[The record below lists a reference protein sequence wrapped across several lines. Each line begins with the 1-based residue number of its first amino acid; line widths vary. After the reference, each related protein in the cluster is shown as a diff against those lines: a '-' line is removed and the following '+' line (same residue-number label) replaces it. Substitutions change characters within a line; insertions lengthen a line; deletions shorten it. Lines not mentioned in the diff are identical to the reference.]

1 MELKSR
7 KEALRKV
14 IATQLADQPTRRA
27 ALRRSGRHHTDA
39 LLVDLY
45 AGMLARST
53 IASVFRHWFS
63 ASVFSF
69 IGYPEDD
76 TALVARDGSNVANPS
91 SNPSHI
97 RGKHLGDHSWHAHPW
112 HVIV

>member
-1 MELKSR
+1 MGMKSRTKMCR
-7 KEALRKV
+7 KEAPRKV

-53 IASVFRHWFS
+53 IASDIGSVHRFSLSSGIQKMTQHW
-63 ASVFSF
+63 
-69 IGYPEDD
+69 
-76 TALVARDGSNVANPS
+76 L
-91 SNPSHI
+91 
-97 RGKHLGDHSWHAHPW
+97 
-112 HVIV
+112 HVMEVM